1 MICTLGNVCKH
12 MLERKIAAAGGDR
25 TARHA
30 WCVSHL
36 VLWTTRAQEEHV
48 RKGLRST
55 TAHRCASHSK
65 QNTHYS
71 TGALPV
77 RTSTH
82 AKAVKHTHTQTH
94 EKCRDTKNMRLHVEQ
109 YYPQTAALRAA
120 VCAPIVLYSNECK
133 KILRVGGAVSVAFF
147 CKSYPQ
153 STWRPRPFAEEP
165 LRVNLNSGADGP
177 PACTFVHSF
186 SAKSANSKETT
197 LKNRWKKRMQRC
209 TET

>member
-1 MICTLGNVCKH
+1 MYANTCLKERSPQPAEIGLLDMLG
-12 MLERKIAAAGGDR
+12 
-25 TARHA
+25 
-30 WCVSHL
+30 
-36 VLWTTRAQEEHV
+36 
-48 RKGLRST
+48 
-55 TAHRCASHSK
+55 AS
-65 QNTHYS
+65 
-71 TGALPV
+71 
-77 RTSTH
+77 RTSCCGQLAHKKARKKGTTEHNCAPLREPQQAEQTLINGGNARTH
-82 AKAVKHTHTQTH
+82 QYTCKSTHTQTD

-133 KILRVGGAVSVAFF
+133 KLLRVGGTVSVAFF

-153 STWRPRPFAEEP
+153 STLRPRPFAEEP
-165 LRVNLNSGADGP
+165 LCVDLKIGADGP

-186 SAKSANSKETT
+186 SAKSANSTETT